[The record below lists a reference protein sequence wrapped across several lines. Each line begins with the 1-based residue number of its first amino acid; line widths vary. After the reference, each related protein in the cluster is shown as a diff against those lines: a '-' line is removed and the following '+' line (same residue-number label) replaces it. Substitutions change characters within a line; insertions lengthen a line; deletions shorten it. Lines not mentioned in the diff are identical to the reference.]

1 MRHVSWQIRCHRVN
15 VLSIGGTKEFGT
27 GRFLFHSTQAIVGI
41 ALRSIIF
48 VIIFFIYR
56 SDGAGIDYCR
66 QCQCSY
72 KSLEIHIESREQGSY
87 KISDRS
93 VAEVNGLAA
102 G

>member
-1 MRHVSWQIRCHRVN
+1 MRHVSRQTRCHRVDF
-15 VLSIGGTKEFGT
+15 LSIGGTKEFGT

-41 ALRSIIF
+41 ALPSIIF
-48 VIIFFIYR
+48 VIIFFMYR
-56 SDGAGIDYCR
+56 SGDASIDYCR

-72 KSLEIHIESREQGSY
+72 KSLEIHIESRERDSY
-87 KISDRS
+87 KRSDRS